1 MSDSLLITTITLAYL
16 LIVLAVGLRARHG
29 QSSSLEGY
37 VAGGRHMGLLV
48 LFFILGAEI
57 FSAFAFLGAPGWAYS
72 KGAPALYIIAYLALA
87 VIVWWL
93 IAPYI
98 SRLGRRHGFL
108 TQAEFLSACYPT
120 RGNLLGLFIGV
131 VSVLAMIPYLT
142 IQIAGAGL
150 LFEAATSG
158 TIPFWLGSLL
168 ACGVVAAYVYASGLQ
183 GIGWTNL
190 LQGVMMVC
198 VAWFLGLATADQF
211 FGGVGEMF
219 RELQREAPEYLT
231 MPGANGM
238 GWGAFSTAILVS
250 ALGCVMWPHIFM
262 KFYSANSE
270 RTLKRVFM
278 LYPLYSYLL
287 VPLLIIGFAG
297 VLLLKDRPLDSPDQ
311 VLLTLVVEMADFPA
325 WLIGVALSGALAA
338 AMSTAANLAH
348 TSATILVRDVGQHLP
363 ALRDMADDKALRL
376 TRYGVVLI
384 ALAAYLLALAN
395 PGSLVALLLG
405 AYGIVVQL
413 LPMLLGA
420 LFWRRASRSGAF
432 AGLAA
437 GAALTLLFQF
447 GVSTPFG
454 WHAGFCGLVVNAAV
468 FIGVSLATSSAS
480 SRSPVQA
487 LGPQA

>member
-1 MSDSLLITTITLAYL
+1 MNDSLLITVMTFGYL
-16 LIVLAVGLRARHG
+16 LIVLLVGLRARRG

-87 VIVWWL
+87 VLVWWV
-93 IAPYI
+93 IAPLI

-120 RGNLLGLFIGV
+120 RGNVLGLLIGII
-131 VSVLAMIPYLT
+131 SVLAMIPYLT
-142 IQIAGAGL
+142 IQIAGAGM

-158 TIPFWLGSLL
+158 TIPFWLGSLV

-190 LQGVMMVC
+190 LQGVMMIVI
-198 VAWFLGLATADQF
+198 AWVLGLTTADQF

-219 RELQREAPEYLT
+219 REIQRQAPEYLT
-231 MPGANGM
+231 MPGSQGM
-238 GWGAFSTAILVS
+238 GWGAFSTAILIS

-262 KFYSANSE
+262 KFYSARSE
-270 RTLKRVFM
+270 RTLKRVFV

-297 VLLLKDRPLDSPDQ
+297 IVVLKDNPLDSPDQ
-311 VLLTLVVEMADFPA
+311 VLLSLVVGMADFPA
-325 WLIGVALSGALAA
+325 WLIGLALSGALAA

-348 TSATILVRDVGQHLP
+348 TSATILVRDIGQHLP
-363 ALRDMADDKALRL
+363 AWRQLPDQRALKL
-376 TRYGVVLI
+376 TRLGVIVI
-384 ALAAYLLALAN
+384 SLAAYLLALAN

-420 LFWRRASRSGAF
+420 LFWHRASRSAAF
-432 AGLAA
+432 TGLAVGAGL
-437 GAALTLLFQF
+437 TLFFQF
-447 GVSTPFG
+447 GGNAPFG
-454 WHAGFCGLVVNAAV
+454 WNAGFCGLLVNAAIFV
-468 FIGVSLATSSAS
+468 AMSLTARQAS
-480 SRSPVQA
+480 SHTPAEA
-487 LGPQA
+487 LTTRA

>member
-16 LIVLAVGLRARHG
+16 LIVLAVGLRARHN

-93 IAPYI
+93 IAPHI

-190 LQGVMMVC
+190 LQGVMMVG

-231 MPGANGM
+231 MPGAGGM

-262 KFYSANSE
+262 
-270 RTLKRVFM
+270 
-278 LYPLYSYLL
+278 
-287 VPLLIIGFAG
+287 
-297 VLLLKDRPLDSPDQ
+297 
-311 VLLTLVVEMADFPA
+311 
-325 WLIGVALSGALAA
+325 
-338 AMSTAANLAH
+338 
-348 TSATILVRDVGQHLP
+348 
-363 ALRDMADDKALRL
+363 
-376 TRYGVVLI
+376 
-384 ALAAYLLALAN
+384 
-395 PGSLVALLLG
+395 
-405 AYGIVVQL
+405 
-413 LPMLLGA
+413 
-420 LFWRRASRSGAF
+420 
-432 AGLAA
+432 
-437 GAALTLLFQF
+437 
-447 GVSTPFG
+447 
-454 WHAGFCGLVVNAAV
+454 
-468 FIGVSLATSSAS
+468 
-480 SRSPVQA
+480 
-487 LGPQA
+487 